1 MVRCGRNGFVWAAVI
16 FSVSFLAA
24 DVAAGEST
32 PAEKLMMVLPED
44 TLGFAATSGGDYSK
58 ASFERSILG
67 RMWNDAGVQTFYQSV
82 RKETLAKLKQEA
94 CDPNASAAVDPA
106 IELLKLVGRRPIV
119 VGMAQKESQEGPPF
133 YGFAIVDAG
142 NRKEEIASAIGKLEA
157 LVGDGEVWEA
167 TIGSFKMHTR
177 EEPCGEGTYWGW
189 VGNYLVL
196 ALNER
201 AGLATKYLAEPR
213 TVSPDYLSK
222 VSGSGDALAVYVDC
236 EKIAGVVKLA
246 AARDGG
252 SEEADRIGTALKEMG
267 LAGVKQFVGRGGFA
281 GSDFVCRQLLQV
293 EGPRAGLLTHLRTI
307 NLSLFEMV
315 DSRAMTAAAVNCD
328 VSGMYDTIMRAL
340 KVAGP
345 NDFYAELEREIGN
358 FESAAKFGIRR
369 DLLASIAGPMVF
381 YTLPAGVMME
391 APSGGVVGIA
401 KVRDSQSLE
410 KSLSALGQFV
420 ASKSEGMM
428 QVSSQAQSDGRTY
441 HAWVIAPLA
450 TMQVMPCWT
459 VADRH
464 LIIGSNPTLCLLAA
478 KQVAGAGPGK
488 ESLRT
493 TEGFR
498 KATGDISH
506 DPIMFYY
513 SDSQVQFSQMM
524 IKAQQFWPM
533 VTMFASRAGMQL
545 PVMLPSLSEIAK
557 DMGPCYKYL
566 WFDSEGLRS
575 YCRGPGFET
584 GAVTLV
590 PIGAAVLMPA
600 LARSR
605 QLAGRVV
612 SGTNL
617 SGIGKACV
625 VYANDD
631 PEGRFPPNLEILI
644 EMDYC
649 SAKQLESPSK
659 PKGFEGPSYI
669 YIAGQT
675 AATYPGNILVYENPA
690 YCYEGVNVV
699 HVDTHVQ
706 WLRQA
711 EFMKALK
718 ETYERLGRAMPEVK
732 FKGSGG

>member
-1 MVRCGRNGFVWAAVI
+1 MVRYGRNTFVWAVLV

-24 DVAAGEST
+24 GTAKGEST

-44 TLGFAATSGGDYSK
+44 TLAFAATSGGDYSK
-58 ASFERSILG
+58 AAFEKSILG

-82 RKETLAKLKQEA
+82 RKEILAKIEQEA
-94 CDPNASAAVDPA
+94 CDPNAAVVPEG
-106 IELLKLVGRRPIV
+106 IMELVEVVLKRPTV
-119 VGMAQKESQEGPPF
+119 VGVARKETREGPPV

-142 NRKEEIASAIGKLEA
+142 NRKEEIASAISRLEA
-157 LVGDGEVWEA
+157 LAGRGEIVEVS
-167 TIGSFKMHTR
+167 IGSFKMHGPR
-177 EEPCGEGTYWGW
+177 DAGDAPGYWGW
-189 VGNYLVL
+189 IGNYLVFG
-196 ALNER
+196 ANEGE
-201 AGLATKYLAEPR
+201 GLAMKYLSKPR
-213 TVSPDYLSK
+213 TVSPAYLAK
-222 VSGSGDALAVYVDC
+222 VSGSGDALAVYADC
-236 EKIAGVVKLA
+236 EKLAGLVKLA
-246 AARDGG
+246 AAHEGG
-252 SEEADRIGTALKEMG
+252 GEDAERIGTALTEMG
-267 LAGVKQFVGRGGFA
+267 LAGVKRFVGRGGFA
-281 GSDFVCRQLLQV
+281 GFDFVCRQLLEV
-293 EGPRAGLLTHLRTI
+293 EGPRTGVLTHLRTI

-315 DSRAMTAAAVNCD
+315 DSRAMNAAAVNCD
-328 VSGMYDTIMRAL
+328 VGGMYDTIMRAL

-464 LIIGSNPTLCLLAA
+464 LIIGSNPTLCLLAV

-699 HVDTHVQ
+699 YLDTHVQ